1 MSETVFISYAH
12 IDGKPFAQKLSN
24 SLAHRQCQVF
34 FDEHSLPPGSNF
46 IRVMQDSILE
56 SKYFL
61 AVLTPGHRRSDWCND
76 EWELAKRNGKHI
88 IPVLAEECDLR
99 GFIGSIQAIDFR
111 NTLRDESKF
120 ASRFDQLMNV
130 IERPQN
136 WRETTVKQLGTHRS
150 IHTIQCIKKD
160 ALLTDALTR
169 MNDDDFRFRHFL
181 VTHDGKVGGKLEGI
195 IGYRNILK
203 KEKDPTLSFHDLH
216 VRHAMRPFVASKFP
230 KPTFVHLHETDSLQT
245 ALGEFTLRLNKEVG
259 IELNYF
265 YMSAIPIVDNDNRA
279 TGIIT
284 FKDVMGAMVRGEIP
298 IPNTTVGAIMRKR
311 VRVTPPTETPMNT
324 KHETQQQE
332 QWDVV
337 ATPPTKTPMNAK
349 YEMLQLGQRDV
360 VVVDNE
366 QDRTFLGMVS
376 DNERIVHSHLDIPVE
391 DIMIPHHDF
400 EAAEFCLTSE
410 TTVAEMLSK
419 YILTDYSKT
428 FYDLP
433 VISYRPNGRP
443 HFEGLVGYRDV
454 FLELAKSNSVVYYQ
468 DVAP

>member
-1 MSETVFISYAH
+1 
-12 IDGKPFAQKLSN
+12 
-24 SLAHRQCQVF
+24 
-34 FDEHSLPPGSNF
+34 
-46 IRVMQDSILE
+46 
-56 SKYFL
+56 
-61 AVLTPGHRRSDWCND
+61 
-76 EWELAKRNGKHI
+76 
-88 IPVLAEECDLR
+88 
-99 GFIGSIQAIDFR
+99 
-111 NTLRDESKF
+111 
-120 ASRFDQLMNV
+120 
-130 IERPQN
+130 
-136 WRETTVKQLGTHRS
+136 VKQLGTHRS

-203 KEKDPTLSFHDLH
+203 KEKDPTESFDDLT
-216 VRHAMRPFVASKFP
+216 VEDAMRSFAAGKFP

-265 YMSAIPIVDNDNRA
+265 YMSAIPIVDQDHRA

-284 FKDVMGAMVRGEIP
+284 FKDVVGAMVRGEIP
-298 IPNTTVGAIMRKR
+298 IPNTTVGAIMRKGEH
-311 VRVTPPTETPMNT
+311 VRVTPPTETPRKA
-324 KHETQQQE
+324 KH
-332 QWDVV
+332 
-337 ATPPTKTPMNAK
+337 K
-349 YEMLQLGQRDV
+349 MLQLGQRDV

-391 DIMIPHHDF
+391 DIMISHHDF
-400 EAAEFCLTSE
+400 EVEEFCLTSE

-454 FLELAKSNSVVYYQ
+454 FLELARSNAVVYYQ